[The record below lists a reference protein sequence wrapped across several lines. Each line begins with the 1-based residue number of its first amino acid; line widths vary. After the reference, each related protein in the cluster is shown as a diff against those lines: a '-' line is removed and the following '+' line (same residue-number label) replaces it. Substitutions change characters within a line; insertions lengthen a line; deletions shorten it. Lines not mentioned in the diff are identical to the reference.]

1 MQLCHQ
7 PAGEMHL
14 LEAPTSRC
22 SIVGRASFAKGRAA
36 SLHELAEPPNTHAG
50 KRVVLRSLSTLVHPW
65 LLVLL
70 SLACHMLLPAQL
82 LFWHPLLRRV
92 LHLLNLALFTLGH

>member
-1 MQLCHQ
+1 MRVLALRQATLLLC
-7 PAGEMHL
+7 
-14 LEAPTSRC
+14 
-22 SIVGRASFAKGRAA
+22 IVERKK
-36 SLHELAEPPNTHAG
+36 